1 MEPVGGGTRVPGVGA
16 LLLQALDTYID
27 LRLQN
32 IFICGHGP
40 TAGFL
45 PPTWQGGGRVG
56 NRKTHKDK
64 GTLLGRRSPWGGAV
78 HTQVSR
84 QKHPRASLCQEL
96 GTPKQRTESLPS
108 V

>member
-1 MEPVGGGTRVPGVGA
+1 MRVPGVGA

-27 LRLQN
+27 RRLQN

-56 NRKTHKDK
+56 DRKTHQGQGHTAGK
-64 GTLLGRRSPWGGAV
+64 TVTMAGGAV

-84 QKHPRASLCQEL
+84 HKHPRASLCQEL